1 MSTQPRVAKRLSQQ
15 HLAELAG
22 ISYKYLGEVERNQ
35 SSLSVE
41 VLFQIASG
49 LGIEAYTLLQT
60 DINDADSQV
69 LRNIGVALRL
79 LDKDDLDIIDKI
91 SKIFLDKKIEEIK

>member
-1 MSTQPRVAKRLSQQ
+1 MSQQ